1 MVMNMMSVA
10 ASPTISQIIYAMNTP
25 QTVNMN
31 VGTANV
37 EASSA
42 SAGTIQTDGSSMG
55 AADCGSCSG
64 VDTFA

>member
-1 MVMNMMSVA
+1 MNMMSVA
-10 ASPTISQIIYAMNTP
+10 ASPTISQILYSMNNP
-25 QTVNMN
+25 QTVNTN

-37 EASSA
+37 EASA
-42 SAGTIQTDGSSMG
+42 GAGTIQSDGGSMG